1 MSTGTW
7 DVIVIGGGMAGLAT
21 AYHLA
26 KLGAHTL
33 LLQADDLG
41 GGTSAACAGRAQA
54 VEGHLDPLNLQLVR
68 DGLARLDT
76 LEAELGHPFEWRK
89 PGYLCL
95 IEPEAQWDEWQERA
109 GILTAAGLPTE
120 MLDVAG
126 LRAAEPHMNT
136 AGLLGA
142 VYAVEGHLNPFLF
155 CWAYAHAARRIG
167 ATLCAQTP
175 VTGMVVSGRRV
186 LAVEAAAER
195 FAADRVAVMC
205 GAWTPLVTRFAGV
218 EVPIR
223 HTHAEAFVTEPL
235 PPLVHH
241 TIGLAGFY
249 EAIHGKAKAVAV
261 GVGPQANGTLLV
273 TEAVAQTDEL
283 HRRASAWG
291 LGGMAAELV
300 HLFPVLS
307 RVQAVRGWAIPTPF
321 TPDDE
326 PIIGWVP
333 DRENLFVAASCLL
346 TITAMPV
353 LGEWLARMLIGEP
366 LDVSLEQYAPGRF
379 SQS

>member
-1 MSTGTW
+1 MTTGTW
-7 DVIVIGGGMAGLAT
+7 DVIVVGGGMAGLAT

-26 KLGAHTL
+26 KLGARTL

-76 LEAELGHPFEWRK
+76 LEAELDHPFEWRK

-95 IEPEAQWDEWQERA
+95 IETEAQWDEWKERA
-109 GILTAAGLPTE
+109 AILTAAGLPTE
-120 MLDVAG
+120 MLDVAS
-126 LRAAEPHMNT
+126 LRAAEPYMNT

-142 VYAVEGHLNPFLF
+142 AYAVEGHVNPFLF
-155 CWAYAHAARRIG
+155 CWAYARAAQRIG

-186 LAVEAAAER
+186 LAVETGAER

-205 GAWTPLVTRFAGV
+205 GAWTPLVTHLAGV

-273 TEAVAQTDEL
+273 TEAVAQTDQL
-283 HRRASAWG
+283 HRRSSAWG

-300 HLFPVLS
+300 HLFPVLT

-333 DRENLFVAASCLL
+333 ERENLFVAASFLL

-353 LGEWLARMLIGEP
+353 LGEWLARMLLGEP
-366 LDVSLEQYAPGRF
+366 LDVSLEQYAPERF
-379 SQS
+379 GQN